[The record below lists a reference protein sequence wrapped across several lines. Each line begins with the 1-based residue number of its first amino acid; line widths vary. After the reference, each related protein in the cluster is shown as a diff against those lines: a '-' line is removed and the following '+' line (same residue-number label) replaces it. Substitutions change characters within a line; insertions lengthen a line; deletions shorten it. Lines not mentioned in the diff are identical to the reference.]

1 MAQDTLLSNV
11 SNLGVMDDTK
21 VGNLEVGTQLGI
33 GIYAPNLDS
42 ATPVVF
48 TPTVLVVVSTPTMY
62 DDDPQMARMIKAV
75 MEGHAKQVTGLDINY
90 ETEVGRSPVG
100 HDGQEMGVPLK
111 VKRSQPNP
119 SFNFMEV
126 NGNLIWNMFRK
137 WMCDFQDPD
146 TNASQAYL
154 EKSNAYVS
162 TTYSMSMIAIQFD
175 PTNLPENILDAV
187 FYTNMFPT
195 STGELGIERVIGT
208 HKTVERT
215 IPFHAVAQHN
225 DYVRIIARDIAEQL
239 QMVKANYRLAR
250 TSHSEIGSAIADAG
264 LQYESERDQEEYV

>member
-225 DYVRIIARDIAEQL
+225 DYVRTIARDIAEQL